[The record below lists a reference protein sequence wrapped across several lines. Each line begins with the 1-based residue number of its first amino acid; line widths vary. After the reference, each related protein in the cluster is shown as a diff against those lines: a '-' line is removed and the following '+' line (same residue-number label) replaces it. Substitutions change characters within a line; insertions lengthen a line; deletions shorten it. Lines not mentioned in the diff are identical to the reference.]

1 MECTEGV
8 GQKLDSGKQ
17 GWYALPLE
25 VLEPLADVF
34 TFGEEKYSAF
44 NCLQPFEQS
53 DRRFYNATMRHLKGS
68 QLDPLAVN
76 HEDGN
81 VYHLAQVAFS
91 VLMRLHHAIK
101 ERGHAHDYLK
111 PNKDETWIPGP
122 GSDCA
127 DSDYPDFCTQGDLNN
142 TQRAIQEFLAGFRS
156 LPDESIH
163 CAVLRKN
170 GEPTTNCDD
179 PCCSCDDKA
188 GAVGRDVEAGIEREP
203 ISPWRPWPFEGCL
216 PGTGSTLGQST
227 KTPDVT
233 SAPERKDLKRSAGV
247 KRQPPFGRPEI

>member
-1 MECTEGV
+1 MACTEGV
-8 GQKLDSGKQ
+8 GSKHDSGKQ
-17 GWYALPLE
+17 GWYSLPLE
-25 VLEPLADVF
+25 ILEPLADV
-34 TFGEEKYSAF
+34 TEFGANKYELF
-44 NCLQPFEQS
+44 NMLKPFDQS
-53 DRRFYNATMRHLKGS
+53 NKRFWNGLMRHLKLC
-68 QLDPLAVN
+68 QQDPLAVN

-81 VYHLAQVAFS
+81 VYHLAQVAFNS
-91 VLMRLHHAIK
+91 LLRLHHAIQ

-163 CAVLRKN
+163 CAVLPEG
-170 GEPTTNCDD
+170 GESATNCDD

-233 SAPERKDLKRSAGV
+233 SSPERKDLKRSAGV